1 MKKQIIYPLMAAL
14 TFCAALTFN
23 GCGASTGFVEQ
34 PNDGNQTV
42 IENPFDGE
50 IVKDGES
57 YSFGRAIAF
66 LGADVAP
73 IDEEV
78 YTPVTATLTA
88 TVEPIDANQNVIWT
102 TSFVN
107 PSSTWANG
115 KTVSDYITLATET
128 AGSTTCTVTCKAP
141 FGEQIII
148 TCTSQENTAIS
159 ADCTVDFVQTISNVA
174 LTFGNDL
181 PINLGGVTPIE
192 WEMNPTGIGKGG
204 AANVTYDMGDT
215 YTIGFEKINWSIDL
229 TTPLKYTS
237 LGSKDDLTWG
247 IPTEEEKAEH
257 KGSYIGEGTLG
268 DPSIRDGYLTCV
280 HTAEDGTITN
290 YDIGLYRKDNV
301 SSLIFD
307 RSFAEEVCLSL
318 GQSIAVDGDYGWIK
332 MCIPCNS
339 SFFEYDTSSGT
350 LIMDYS
356 NFVFAEID
364 EEDRYLYTLSLN
376 MEGVRADGVTVD
388 LSQSSYGHASN
399 FMSLLEFA
407 AFTNNPTVQSVSF
420 ENTSLKF

>member
-148 TCTSQENTAIS
+148 TCTSQENS
-159 ADCTVDFVQTISNVA
+159 AVSASCTVDFYKKLEGIK
-174 LTFGNDL
+174 
-181 PINLGGVTPIE
+181 NLQLMGVDD
-192 WEMNPTGIGKGG
+192 KC
-204 AANVTYDMGDT
+204 YHSQS
-215 YTIGFEKINWSIDL
+215 GFSEKIYD
-229 TTPLKYTS
+229 
-237 LGSKDDLTWG
+237 
-247 IPTEEEKAEH
+247 
-257 KGSYIGEGTLG
+257 
-268 DPSIRDGYLTCV
+268 
-280 HTAEDGTITN
+280 DGTQT
-290 YDIGLYRKDNV
+290 Y
-301 SSLIFD
+301 
-307 RSFAEEVCLSL
+307 
-318 GQSIAVDGDYGWIK
+318 IAYKNCV
-332 MCIPCNS
+332 
-339 SFFEYDTSSGT
+339 FECEYSVGT
-350 LIMDYS
+350 LIPSTPVMESLKIGINQRFRENIVEKEGALNSWVLQYLIVGNIKYVGGLYL
-356 NFVFAEID
+356 NFLDGINLEDEYDLEMVELFKDTVCAYVASAAAEVLMGELQITITD
-364 EEDRYLYTLSLN
+364 EQTTLKTNLGIYAAVEDWKLEVKSITLS
-376 MEGVRADGVTVD
+376 
-388 LSQSSYGHASN
+388 SSNLY
-399 FMSLLEFA
+399 F
-407 AFTNNPTVQSVSF
+407 
-420 ENTSLKF
+420 K